1 MSRKS
6 IQKELTLKTISTFLI
21 LFIGFFK
28 LALFAVSVARKY
40 LWGANTEKSTI
51 HFDKND
57 WILFERRIIQEPKW
71 IN

>member
-1 MSRKS
+1 
-6 IQKELTLKTISTFLI
+6 
-21 LFIGFFK
+21 
-28 LALFAVSVARKY
+28 VSVAREY
-40 LWGANTEKSTI
+40 LWGANTEKPTI